1 MILQYCQEGEKV
13 STIGIENIARQFE
26 YIKDCACIGVDD
38 PNGVLGQIPIL
49 FIEIN
54 SSSYKEK
61 ELRLFLAKNME
72 RYKIPKEYILLSKIP
87 RNKMGKIERKKLAD
101 IWKKG
106 RKNKFVNLIVRTILE
121 RRSIRTFQ
129 DKPIS
134 KEILQM
140 ILMAGYH
147 APTGHN
153 LQSWRFTVLQNK
165 EKIKELKLII
175 KKSHIK
181 KFIFAGLIILL
192 VLY

>member
-72 RYKIPKEYILLSKIP
+72 RYKLPKEYILLSKIP
-87 RNKMGKIERKKLAD
+87 RNKMGKIERKKSV
-101 IWKKG
+101 G
-106 RKNKFVNLIVRTILE
+106 
-121 RRSIRTFQ
+121 
-129 DKPIS
+129 
-134 KEILQM
+134 
-140 ILMAGYH
+140 
-147 APTGHN
+147 
-153 LQSWRFTVLQNK
+153 
-165 EKIKELKLII
+165 
-175 KKSHIK
+175 
-181 KFIFAGLIILL
+181 
-192 VLY
+192 